1 MPYTWQWN
9 PYQDIIYLK
18 DVLKANL
25 YEIIS
30 TYLEEVQQILDEFD
44 KIVSKGPYDIGN
56 CLTIKYAIRLITDVS
71 VVEKMEYHTLKEHKQ
86 IEDQIKIML
95 ENRVI
100 EELNSLYVFN
110 IVIVGKKNRAKEGI
124 DRLCVNY
131 RLLNKIMIPD
141 RYLLPNIN
149 EICSRF

>member
-1 MPYTWQWN
+1 
-9 PYQDIIYLK
+9 
-18 DVLKANL
+18 
-25 YEIIS
+25 
-30 TYLEEVQQILDEFD
+30 
-44 KIVSKGPYDIGN
+44 
-56 CLTIKYAIRLITDVS
+56 
-71 VVEKMEYHTLKEHKQ
+71 
-86 IEDQIKIML
+86 ML